1 MKRGAGMMSAMRRS
15 SGSRHL
21 PLHALTLCSF
31 SAAALGLIA
40 CGSGSSSGT
49 SASGKP
55 IVRPAPEGPPTTFV
69 LPGADS
75 LGYLAVAP
83 VPTSAQGDDFPYWIP
98 SDDSAAIL
106 MPPADAPQP
115 KPGIEVLA
123 VPSRG
128 APVKLVIGE
137 RRRVRYGCDDNSL
150 EGFALGAADPAA
162 APPPGPV
169 WILPATPLAAT
180 WKPSGLEVAPV
191 ELAPDKRAWTV
202 GPLRIALTV
211 RDKTHATL
219 AAAAGPVWVLQR
231 ELERPLMA
239 GAPDG
244 PLDLTQDVPGMPT
257 VAAAFSMIPDGPIL
271 IVLSVPGYEGTTLT
285 TFLYDGANM
294 REVETMQHYFY
305 ACAF

>member
-1 MKRGAGMMSAMRRS
+1 
-15 SGSRHL
+15 L
-21 PLHALTLCSF
+21 ALC
-31 SAAALGLIA
+31 SAAALALAA
-40 CGSGSSSGT
+40 CGGGSSSGSSSS
-49 SASGKP
+49 SAAV
-55 IVRPAPEGPPTTFV
+55 VRPAPSGPPTTFV

-83 VPTSAQGDDFPYWIP
+83 VPKAADGDGFAYWIP
-98 SDDSAAIL
+98 TDDSAALL

-137 RRRVRYGCDDNSL
+137 RRAVRYGCDNNTL
-150 EGFALGAADPAA
+150 EGFALSAPDPDA

-191 ELAPDKRAWTV
+191 ELAPNKRVWTV

-211 RDKTHATL
+211 RDKSHATL
-219 AAAAGPVWVLQR
+219 AAAAGTVWVLQR
-231 ELERPLMA
+231 ELERPLMD
-239 GAPDG
+239 GAEDAPI
-244 PLDLTQDVPGMPT
+244 DLTQDVPGMPN

-271 IVLSVPGYEGTTLT
+271 VVLAVPGYEGTTLT